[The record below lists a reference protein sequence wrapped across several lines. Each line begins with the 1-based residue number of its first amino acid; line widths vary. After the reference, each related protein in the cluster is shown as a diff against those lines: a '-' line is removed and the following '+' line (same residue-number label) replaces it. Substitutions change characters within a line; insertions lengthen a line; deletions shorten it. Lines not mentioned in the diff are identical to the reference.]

1 MCCQHVDTCVCV
13 LSLAGG
19 DVLRRRR
26 RSLAS
31 SSTGRLLSLAEAQE
45 RERIQTSSGV
55 SYFEVGGGPSA
66 LPSKYHTVIDFPKR
80 SVVSCSAVVLMMWTL
95 Q

>member
-1 MCCQHVDTCVCV
+1 MFVV

-45 RERIQTSSGV
+45 RERAQTASGV

-80 SVVSCSAVVLMMWTL
+80 SSIVLL
-95 Q
+95 FIL